1 LQSSELSLID
11 QGVPSGSERVKPIV
25 VAGGLTAVVTGG
37 LMAVLT
43 ASSGGLTASLPAV
56 AVLTLALVVGGV
68 TYGLLVDSE
77 RMRGGFGSGILFWTA
92 ALPAARLAQELLMGA
107 GLRESLPAFLAYQAL
122 VGGAFGLG
130 FLLLHNQIWTW
141 LSAAERRRS
150 ARSGKV
156 AS

>member
-1 LQSSELSLID
+1 
-11 QGVPSGSERVKPIV
+11 VKPVV

-37 LMAVLT
+37 LMAALT

-68 TYGLLVDSE
+68 TYGMLVDSE
-77 RMRGGFGSGILFWTA
+77 RMGGGFGSGILFWTA

-107 GLRESLPAFLAYQAL
+107 GLRESLPAFLVYQAL

-141 LSAAERRRS
+141 LSAAERKRS
-150 ARSGKV
+150 LRGGKI

>member
-1 LQSSELSLID
+1 M
-11 QGVPSGSERVKPIV
+11 KPVV

-37 LMAVLT
+37 LMAALT

-56 AVLTLALVVGGV
+56 FVLTLALVVGGV

-150 ARSGKV
+150 ARSGKL

>member
-1 LQSSELSLID
+1 
-11 QGVPSGSERVKPIV
+11 VKPIV

-37 LMAVLT
+37 LMAALT

-77 RMRGGFGSGILFWTA
+77 RMRGGFGSGILFWSA

-107 GLRESLPAFLAYQAL
+107 GLRESLPSFLVYQAL

-141 LSAAERRRS
+141 LSAASERRRS
-150 ARSGKV
+150 KIAT
-156 AS
+156 